1 MAVSISS
8 AVAAVIP
15 ADMHRAEEL
24 LSQRKGADMDKHDIK
39 KAHKELYAPTSKTF
53 VLIDVPAFAYIAVD
67 GHGDPNTSSEYSAA
81 IEALYAVA
89 YTIKFISKNA
99 LGRDLVVAPLEGLWR
114 ASDMSTFATRDKDRW
129 DWTMM
134 IVQPDWITSDIVE
147 QARRAVGSKKDLSA
161 LEKLH
166 SFTLAEGRSVQIM
179 HVGPYDDEGPT
190 LGRLHDEFMPEHG
203 LAFNGDH
210 HEIYLS
216 DARKTAP
223 AKLRTIL
230 RQPVR
235 LI

>member
-53 VLIDVPAFAYIAVD
+53 ALIDVPAFAYIAVD

-99 LGRDLVVAPLEGLWR
+99 LGR
-114 ASDMSTFATRDKDRW
+114 
-129 DWTMM
+129 
-134 IVQPDWITSDIVE
+134 
-147 QARRAVGSKKDLSA
+147 
-161 LEKLH
+161 
-166 SFTLAEGRSVQIM
+166 
-179 HVGPYDDEGPT
+179 
-190 LGRLHDEFMPEHG
+190 LHDEFMPEHG